1 MRSIFI
7 LILIT
12 FISQTGY
19 AQKISSL
26 QKGEKAPFAGIL
38 LDREAEARISAKKD
52 TEVRLCLADKEYKLE
67 KLKTECGFNQRLL
80 NIEKEKQKKIYDEL
94 IRLKTERIKS
104 LQRYNPNIK
113 FYWALGGFVAG
124 IGVSLG
130 IYKVAIEVSK

>member
-1 MRSIFI
+1 MRSILI

-12 FISQTGY
+12 FISQTAYG
-19 AQKISSL
+19 QKVSSL

-94 IRLKTERIKS
+94 LTLKTERIKA
-104 LQRYNPNIK
+104 LQKPDLKLY
-113 FYWALGGFVAG
+113 FALGGFVAG

-130 IYKVAIEVSK
+130 IYKIAIEVSK